1 MSDSQ
6 CGQVNITATVE
17 RVSFRNAQNGFCVVE
32 MGGRDD
38 FFTAVGILPEVA
50 AGEELNLTG
59 EWTTHATFG
68 RQLKIL
74 SFSRSLPDTAAKL
87 FSYLASG
94 AIKGV
99 GPKLAMRI
107 IERFGERTFDIL
119 ENEPDRLAEIK
130 GISKRAAKDISQEF
144 IRQFAMRKVLIELE
158 NYGITP
164 SESTAIYK
172 YFGAGALN
180 TVRQNPYVLCNLEQG
195 FTFTR
200 VEELVERMELSPD
213 PAYRN
218 TAGILHVVRHNL
230 YNNGHTCLPRRK
242 LLAPCAALLSLT
254 EDEVDIAVDSLIDGH
269 LLFEEMLN
277 GEVFLFLPDI
287 YMAEREIADRMKT
300 ILRFPPAGFANLE
313 KEIDR
318 SEENNQ
324 MFYAPAQREAVRLA
338 CEKGLLIL
346 TGGPGT
352 GKTTAVRAVIDVFEQ
367 KGLRVLLAAP
377 TGRAAKR
384 MTDVTGREAKT
395 IHRLLEVEWSDSEKP
410 VFGRNAQYPLD
421 ADALIVDEMSMVDC
435 SLFASLLD
443 AVAFGCRLVL
453 VGDSDQLPSV
463 GPGNVLNDLIAS
475 EKLPVVCLT
484 EIFRQAQQS
493 LIVTNAHR
501 IINGKMPVLDEK
513 KSDFFF
519 MSRAESLAAAECV
532 ADLVARRLPTAYG
545 FSPIHDIQVL
555 CPSKK
560 GTCGTFNLNRILQ
573 ELLNPKDRIKNEI
586 PAAGG
591 RVFREGDKVMQTRNN
606 YDIPW
611 EKDGESGQGIF
622 NGDVGILEFINYA
635 AGLLKIRFDDRVA
648 QYPTDHL
655 EDLELAYAV
664 TVHKSQG
671 SEFDCV
677 VLPVCDVPPQL
688 CYRNLLYTA
697 VTRAK
702 KLEVAVGRQG
712 VLEAFVENDRS
723 HRRYSALN
731 DFLCA
736 DEDIGM
742 MFFERKT

>member
-1 MSDSQ
+1 MTNDRLAQ
-6 CGQVNITATVE
+6 QEKIIATVE
-17 RVSFRNAQNGFCVVE
+17 RVTYRNALNGFCVVE
-32 MGGRDD
+32 MNSRDD
-38 FFTAVGILPEVA
+38 FFTAVGELPEVA
-50 AGEELNLTG
+50 AGEELQIVG
-59 EWTTHATFG
+59 SWTTHGTFG
-68 RQLKIL
+68 RQFKIET
-74 SFSRSLPDTAAKL
+74 FSRSLPDTSAKL
-87 FSYLASG
+87 FAYLSSG
-94 AIKGV
+94 AVKGV
-99 GPKLAMRI
+99 GPKLAMKI
-107 IERFGERTFDIL
+107 IQRFGERTFDIL
-119 ENEPDRLAEIK
+119 ENDPERLAEIK
-130 GISKRAAKDISQEF
+130 GISQRSAKEISQEF

-164 SESTAIYK
+164 SESTSIYK

-180 TVRQNPYVLCNLEQG
+180 TVRQNPYVLCNMEQG
-195 FTFTR
+195 FSFTR
-200 VEELVERMELSPD
+200 VEELVEKMQLSPD
-213 PAYRN
+213 PVYRN

-242 LLAPCAALLSLT
+242 MLAPCAALLSLT
-254 EDEVDIAVDSLIDGH
+254 EDEADIAIDSLLEGH
-269 LLFEEMLN
+269 LLFSEMLN
-277 GEVFLFLPDI
+277 GEEFLFLPDI
-287 YMAEREIADRMKT
+287 YMAEREIAERMKT

-324 MFYAPAQREAVRLA
+324 MFYADAQREAVRLA

-384 MTDVTGREAKT
+384 MSDVTGREAKT
-395 IHRLLEVEWSDSEKP
+395 IHRLLEVEWNDHDKP
-410 VFGRNAQYPLD
+410 VFGRNAQYPLE
-421 ADALIVDEMSMVDC
+421 AEALIVDEMSMVDC

-453 VGDSDQLPSV
+453 VGDADQLPSV

-501 IINGKMPVLDEK
+501 IIGGDMPVLDEK

-519 MSRAESLAAAECV
+519 MPRNDSVAAADCI
-532 ADLVARRLPTAYG
+532 ADLVVRRLPAAYG
-545 FSPIHDIQVL
+545 FSPINDIQVL

-560 GTCGTFNLNRILQ
+560 GTCGTMNLNKILQ
-573 ELLNPKDRIKNEI
+573 ELLNPKDRVKNEI
-586 PAAGG
+586 TVSSA
-591 RVFREGDKVMQTRNN
+591 RFFREGDKVMQTRNN

-648 QYPTDHL
+648 QYPTDHMA
-655 EDLELAYAV
+655 DLELAYAV

-677 VLPVCDVPPQL
+677 VIPVCDVPPQL

-702 KLEVAVGRQG
+702 KLEVMVGRQG
-712 VLEAFVENDRS
+712 VIEAFAANDRS
-723 HRRYSALN
+723 HRRYSALES
-731 DFLCA
+731 FLCS
-736 DEDIGM
+736 EDKDFM
-742 MFFERKT
+742 

>member
-1 MSDSQ
+1 MTNDRLAQ
-6 CGQVNITATVE
+6 QEKIIATVE
-17 RVSFRNAQNGFCVVE
+17 RVTYRNALNGFCVVE
-32 MGGRDD
+32 MNSRDD
-38 FFTAVGILPEVA
+38 FFTAVGELPEVA
-50 AGEELNLTG
+50 AGEELQIVG
-59 EWTTHATFG
+59 SWTTHGTFG
-68 RQLKIL
+68 RQFKIET
-74 SFSRSLPDTAAKL
+74 FSRSLPDTSAKL
-87 FSYLASG
+87 FAYLSSG
-94 AIKGV
+94 AVKGV
-99 GPKLAMRI
+99 GPKLAMKI
-107 IERFGERTFDIL
+107 IQRFGERTFDIL
-119 ENEPDRLAEIK
+119 ENDPERLAEIK
-130 GISKRAAKDISQEF
+130 GISQRSAKEISQEF

-164 SESTAIYK
+164 SESTSIYK

-180 TVRQNPYVLCNLEQG
+180 TVRQNPYVLCNMEQG
-195 FTFTR
+195 FSFTR
-200 VEELVERMELSPD
+200 VEELVEKMQLSPD
-213 PAYRN
+213 PVYRN

-242 LLAPCAALLSLT
+242 MLAPCAALLSLT
-254 EDEVDIAVDSLIDGH
+254 EDEADIAIDSLLEGH
-269 LLFEEMLN
+269 LLFSEMLN
-277 GEVFLFLPDI
+277 GEEFLFLPDI
-287 YMAEREIADRMKT
+287 YMAEREIAERMKT

-324 MFYAPAQREAVRLA
+324 MFYADAQREAVRLA

-384 MTDVTGREAKT
+384 MSDVTGREAKT
-395 IHRLLEVEWSDSEKP
+395 IHRLLEVEWNDHDKP
-410 VFGRNAQYPLD
+410 VFGRNAQYPLE
-421 ADALIVDEMSMVDC
+421 AEALIVDEMSMVDC

-453 VGDSDQLPSV
+453 VGDADQLPSV

-501 IINGKMPVLDEK
+501 IIGGDMPVLDEK

-519 MSRAESLAAAECV
+519 MPRNDSVAAADCI
-532 ADLVARRLPTAYG
+532 ADLVVRRLPAAYG
-545 FSPIHDIQVL
+545 FSPINDIQVL

-560 GTCGTFNLNRILQ
+560 GTCGTMNLNKILQ
-573 ELLNPKDRIKNEI
+573 ELLNPKDRVKNEI
-586 PAAGG
+586 TVSSA
-591 RVFREGDKVMQTRNN
+591 RFFREGDKVMQTRNN

-648 QYPTDHL
+648 QYPTDHMA
-655 EDLELAYAV
+655 DLELAYAV

-677 VLPVCDVPPQL
+677 VIPVCDVPPQL

-702 KLEVAVGRQG
+702 KLEVMVGRQG
-712 VLEAFVENDRS
+712 VIEAFAANDRS
-723 HRRYSALN
+723 HRRYSALES
-731 DFLCA
+731 FLCSEEK
-736 DEDIGM
+736 DFM
-742 MFFERKT
+742 

>member
-1 MSDSQ
+1 MTNDRLAQ
-6 CGQVNITATVE
+6 QEKIIATVE
-17 RVSFRNAQNGFCVVE
+17 RVTYRNALNGFCVVE
-32 MGGRDD
+32 MNSRDD
-38 FFTAVGILPEVA
+38 FFTAVGELPEVA
-50 AGEELNLTG
+50 AGEELQIVG
-59 EWTTHATFG
+59 SWTTHGTFG
-68 RQLKIL
+68 RQFKIET
-74 SFSRSLPDTAAKL
+74 FSRSLPDTSAKL
-87 FSYLASG
+87 FAYLSSG
-94 AIKGV
+94 AVKGV
-99 GPKLAMRI
+99 GPKLAMKI
-107 IERFGERTFDIL
+107 IQRFGERTFDIL
-119 ENEPDRLAEIK
+119 ENDPERLAEIK
-130 GISKRAAKDISQEF
+130 GISQRSAKEISQEF

-164 SESTAIYK
+164 SESTSIYK

-180 TVRQNPYVLCNLEQG
+180 TVRQNPYVLCNMEQG
-195 FTFTR
+195 FSFTR
-200 VEELVERMELSPD
+200 VEELVEKMELSPD
-213 PAYRN
+213 PVYRN

-242 LLAPCAALLSLT
+242 MLAPCAALLSLT
-254 EDEVDIAVDSLIDGH
+254 EDEADIAIDSLLEGH
-269 LLFEEMLN
+269 LLFSEMLN
-277 GEVFLFLPDI
+277 GEEFLFLPDI
-287 YMAEREIADRMKT
+287 YMAEREIAERMKT

-313 KEIDR
+313 NEIDR

-324 MFYAPAQREAVRLA
+324 MFYADAQREAVRLA

-384 MTDVTGREAKT
+384 MSDVTGREAKT
-395 IHRLLEVEWSDSEKP
+395 IHRLLEVEWNDHDKP
-410 VFGRNAQYPLD
+410 VFGRNAQYPLE
-421 ADALIVDEMSMVDC
+421 AEALIVDEMSMVDC

-453 VGDSDQLPSV
+453 VGDADQLPSV

-501 IINGKMPVLDEK
+501 IIGGDMPVLDEK

-519 MSRAESLAAAECV
+519 MPRNDSVSAADCI
-532 ADLVARRLPTAYG
+532 ADLVVRRLPAAYG
-545 FSPIHDIQVL
+545 FSPINDIQVL

-560 GTCGTFNLNRILQ
+560 GTCGTMNLNKILQ
-573 ELLNPKDRIKNEI
+573 ELLNPKDRVKNEI
-586 PAAGG
+586 TVSSA
-591 RVFREGDKVMQTRNN
+591 RFFREGDKVMQTRNN

-648 QYPTDHL
+648 QYPTDHMA
-655 EDLELAYAV
+655 DLELAYAV

-677 VLPVCDVPPQL
+677 VIPVCDVPPQL

-702 KLEVAVGRQG
+702 KLEVMVGRQG
-712 VLEAFVENDRS
+712 VIEAFAANDRS
-723 HRRYSALN
+723 HRRYSALES
-731 DFLCA
+731 FLCSEEK
-736 DEDIGM
+736 D
-742 MFFERKT
+742 FV

>member
-1 MSDSQ
+1 MTNDRLAQ
-6 CGQVNITATVE
+6 QEKIIATVE
-17 RVSFRNAQNGFCVVE
+17 RVTYRNALNGFCVVE
-32 MGGRDD
+32 MNSRDD
-38 FFTAVGILPEVA
+38 FFTAVGELPEVA
-50 AGEELNLTG
+50 AGEELQIVG
-59 EWTTHATFG
+59 SWTTHGTFG
-68 RQLKIL
+68 RQFKIET
-74 SFSRSLPDTAAKL
+74 FSRSLPDTSAKL
-87 FSYLASG
+87 FAYLSSG
-94 AIKGV
+94 AVKGV
-99 GPKLAMRI
+99 GPKLAMKI
-107 IERFGERTFDIL
+107 IQRFGERTFDIL
-119 ENEPDRLAEIK
+119 ENDPERLAEIK
-130 GISKRAAKDISQEF
+130 GISQRSAKEISQEF
-144 IRQFAMRKVLIELE
+144 VRQFAMRKVLIELE

-164 SESTAIYK
+164 SESTSIYK

-180 TVRQNPYVLCNLEQG
+180 TVRQNPYVLCNMEQG
-195 FTFTR
+195 FSFTR
-200 VEELVERMELSPD
+200 VEELVEKMQLSPD
-213 PAYRN
+213 PVYRN

-242 LLAPCAALLSLT
+242 MLAPCAALLSLT
-254 EDEVDIAVDSLIDGH
+254 EDEADIAIDSLLEGH
-269 LLFEEMLN
+269 LLFSEMLN
-277 GEVFLFLPDI
+277 GEEFLFLPDI
-287 YMAEREIADRMKT
+287 YMAEREIAERMKT

-324 MFYAPAQREAVRLA
+324 MFYADAQREAVRLA

-384 MTDVTGREAKT
+384 MSDVTGREAKT
-395 IHRLLEVEWSDSEKP
+395 IHRLLEVEWNDHDKP
-410 VFGRNAQYPLD
+410 VFGRNAQYPLE
-421 ADALIVDEMSMVDC
+421 AEALIVDEMSMVDC

-453 VGDSDQLPSV
+453 VGDADQLPSV

-501 IINGKMPVLDEK
+501 IIGGDMPVLDEK

-519 MSRAESLAAAECV
+519 MPRNDSVAAADCI
-532 ADLVARRLPTAYG
+532 ADLVVRRLPAAYG
-545 FSPIHDIQVL
+545 FSPINDIQVL

-560 GTCGTFNLNRILQ
+560 GTCGTMNLNKILQ
-573 ELLNPKDRIKNEI
+573 ELLNPKDRVKNEI
-586 PAAGG
+586 TVSSA
-591 RVFREGDKVMQTRNN
+591 RFFREGDKVMQTRNN

-648 QYPTDHL
+648 QYPTDHMA
-655 EDLELAYAV
+655 DLELAYAV

-677 VLPVCDVPPQL
+677 VIPVCDVPPQL

-702 KLEVAVGRQG
+702 KLEVMVGRQG
-712 VLEAFVENDRS
+712 VIEAFAANDRS
-723 HRRYSALN
+723 HRRYSALES
-731 DFLCA
+731 FLCSEEK
-736 DEDIGM
+736 DFM
-742 MFFERKT
+742 

>member
-1 MSDSQ
+1 MTNDRLAQ
-6 CGQVNITATVE
+6 QEKIIATVE
-17 RVSFRNAQNGFCVVE
+17 RVTYRNALNGFCVVE
-32 MGGRDD
+32 MNSRDD
-38 FFTAVGILPEVA
+38 FFTAVGELPEVA
-50 AGEELNLTG
+50 AGEELQIVG
-59 EWTTHATFG
+59 SWTTHGTFG
-68 RQLKIL
+68 RQFKIET
-74 SFSRSLPDTAAKL
+74 FSRSLPDTSAKL
-87 FSYLASG
+87 FAYLSSG
-94 AIKGV
+94 AVKGV
-99 GPKLAMRI
+99 GPKLAMKI
-107 IERFGERTFDIL
+107 IQRFGERTFDIL
-119 ENEPDRLAEIK
+119 ENDPERLAEIK
-130 GISKRAAKDISQEF
+130 GISQRSAKEISQEF

-164 SESTAIYK
+164 SESTSIYK

-180 TVRQNPYVLCNLEQG
+180 TVRQNPYVLCNMEQG
-195 FTFTR
+195 FSFTR
-200 VEELVERMELSPD
+200 VEELVEKMELSPD
-213 PAYRN
+213 PVYRN

-242 LLAPCAALLSLT
+242 MLAPCAALLSLT
-254 EDEVDIAVDSLIDGH
+254 EDEADIAIDSLLEGH
-269 LLFEEMLN
+269 LLFSEMLN
-277 GEVFLFLPDI
+277 GEEFLFLPDI
-287 YMAEREIADRMKT
+287 YMAEREIAERMKT

-324 MFYAPAQREAVRLA
+324 MFYADAQREAVRLA

-384 MTDVTGREAKT
+384 MSDVTGREAKT
-395 IHRLLEVEWSDSEKP
+395 IHRLLEVEWNDHDKP
-410 VFGRNAQYPLD
+410 VFGRNAQYPLE
-421 ADALIVDEMSMVDC
+421 AEALIVDEMSMVDC

-453 VGDSDQLPSV
+453 VGDADQLPSV

-501 IINGKMPVLDEK
+501 IIGGDMPVLDEK

-519 MSRAESLAAAECV
+519 MPRNDSVAAADCI
-532 ADLVARRLPTAYG
+532 ADLVVRRLPAAYG
-545 FSPIHDIQVL
+545 FSPINDIQVL

-560 GTCGTFNLNRILQ
+560 GTCGTMNLNKILQ
-573 ELLNPKDRIKNEI
+573 ELLNPKDRVKNEI
-586 PAAGG
+586 TVSSA
-591 RVFREGDKVMQTRNN
+591 RFFREGDKVMQTRNN

-622 NGDVGILEFINYA
+622 NGDVGILEFINHA

-648 QYPTDHL
+648 QYPTDHMA
-655 EDLELAYAV
+655 DLELAYAV

-677 VLPVCDVPPQL
+677 VIPVCDVPPQL

-702 KLEVAVGRQG
+702 KLEVMVGRQG
-712 VLEAFVENDRS
+712 VIEAFAANDRS
-723 HRRYSALN
+723 HRRYSALES
-731 DFLCA
+731 FLCS
-736 DEDIGM
+736 EDKDFM
-742 MFFERKT
+742 

>member
-1 MSDSQ
+1 MTTGQISQ
-6 CGQVNITATVE
+6 QDTITATVE
-17 RVSFRNAQNGFCVVE
+17 RVTYRNALNGFCVVE
-32 MGGRDD
+32 VNSGSD
-38 FFTAVGILPEVA
+38 FFTAVGELPEVA
-50 AGEELNLTG
+50 AGEELKLVGT
-59 EWTTHATFG
+59 WTTHGTFG
-68 RQLKIL
+68 RQFKIET
-74 SFSRSLPDTAAKL
+74 FSRSLPDTSAKL
-87 FSYLASG
+87 FSYLSSG

-99 GPKLAMRI
+99 GPKLALRI
-107 IERFGERTFDIL
+107 IQRFGENTFNVL
-119 ENEPDRLAEIK
+119 ENDPERLAEIK
-130 GISKRAAKDISQEF
+130 GISLRAAKDISQEF

-172 YFGAGALN
+172 YFGAGAVN
-180 TVRQNPYVLCNLEQG
+180 TVRQNPYVLCNMEQG
-195 FTFTR
+195 FSFTR
-200 VEELVERMELSPD
+200 VEELVERMELTPE

-218 TAGILHVVRHNL
+218 TAGILHVVKHNL

-254 EDEVDIAVDSLIDGH
+254 EDAVDIAIDSLVVGH
-269 LLFEEMLN
+269 LLYSDVHN
-277 GEVFLFLPDI
+277 GEEFLFLPDI
-287 YMAEREIADRMKT
+287 YMAEREIAERMKT
-300 ILRFPPAGFANLE
+300 ILRFPPAGFSNLE

-318 SEENNQ
+318 SEENNR

-338 CEKGLLIL
+338 CEKGLLVL

-352 GKTTAVRAVIDVFEQ
+352 GKTTAVRAIIDVFEQ

-384 MTDVTGREAKT
+384 MADVTGREAKT
-395 IHRLLEVEWSDSEKP
+395 IHRLLEVEWTDSEKP
-410 VFGRNAQYPLD
+410 VFGRNAQCPLD
-421 ADALIVDEMSMVDC
+421 AEALIVDEMSMVDC
-435 SLFASLLD
+435 TLFASLLD

-453 VGDSDQLPSV
+453 VGDADQLPSV

-475 EKLPVVCLT
+475 GQLPVVSLT

-501 IINGKMPVLDEK
+501 IINGTMPVLDDK

-519 MSRAESLAAAECV
+519 MPRNDSVSVAECV
-532 ADLVARRLPTAYG
+532 SDLVSRRLPTAYG
-545 FSPIHDIQVL
+545 FSPITQIQVL

-560 GTCGTFNLNRILQ
+560 GTCGTMNLNRILQ
-573 ELLNPKDRIKNEI
+573 EQLNPKDRIKNEI
-586 PAAGG
+586 TVSAG
-591 RVFREGDKVMQTRNN
+591 RFFREGDKVMQTRNN

-611 EKDGESGQGIF
+611 EKDGEAGQGIF

-635 AGLLKIRFDDRVA
+635 AGILRIRFDDRVA

-655 EDLELAYAV
+655 ADLELAYAV

-677 VLPVCDVPPQL
+677 VIPVCDVPPQL

-702 KLEVAVGRQG
+702 KLEVMIGRQN
-712 VLEAFVENDRS
+712 VIEAFAENDRS
-723 HRRYSALN
+723 NRRYSALC
-731 DFLCA
+731 DFICA
-736 DEDIGM
+736 EKS
-742 MFFERKT
+742 EYQ